1 MTTHRTNKI
10 VSTPL
15 AKHKLVP
22 SGRLGVVVATV
33 VLGGLTAAGSPAAA
47 ANPQTLKVLEVV
59 TSFMGTGGFNAT
71 GNNPPAVGQ
80 GVVLKGS
87 LYKLSDHKQGARYGA
102 ARVECTFT
110 NPTGASVCTV
120 VASLP
125 AGKLVASG
133 LIPSNP
139 TKPYTL
145 PILGGSRRYS
155 GAKGQIRVTPTAN
168 SNQAAL
174 TIVITG

>member
-1 MTTHRTNKI
+1 M
-10 VSTPL
+10 
-15 AKHKLVP
+15 HKLVA
-22 SGRLGVVVATV
+22 SRRLGVAVAAAV
-33 VLGGLTAAGSPAAA
+33 FGGLTAAGSTAAA
-47 ANPQTLKVLEVV
+47 AKPQTLKVLEVV

-71 GNNPPAVGQ
+71 GNSPPAVGQ
-80 GVVLKGS
+80 GVAITGS
-87 LYKLSDHKQGARYGA
+87 LYKLKGHKQGARYGA

-110 NPTGASVCTV
+110 NSTGASVCTA

-133 LIPSNP
+133 LTPSNSIR
-139 TKPYTL
+139 PYTL

-155 GAKGQIRVTPTAN
+155 GAKGHIRVKPGGN
-168 SNQAAL
+168 SNKAAL